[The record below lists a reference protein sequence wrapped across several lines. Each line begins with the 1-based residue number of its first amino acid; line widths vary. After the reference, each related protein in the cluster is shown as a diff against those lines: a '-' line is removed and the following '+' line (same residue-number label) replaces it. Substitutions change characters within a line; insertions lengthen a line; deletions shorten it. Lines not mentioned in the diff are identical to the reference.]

1 MTDIS
6 DRLAAA
12 GMRIKPLVWKRS
24 HISGWNDDYHTV
36 PTGYVVRCAD
46 EYGWKWKSCGGA
58 IGYAATPGL
67 AKVFAENDHNAR
79 ILAMI
84 EAAK

>member
-6 DRLAAA
+6 ERLSAA
-12 GMRIKPLVWKRS
+12 GMRIKPLVWEKLNSRYWRGPVEMYIVKTMNPKRKFYG
-24 HISGWNDDYHTV
+24 SGYGSSFVHDTLAE
-36 PTGYVVRCAD
+36 CKAAAQAD
-46 EYGWKWKSCGGA
+46 H
-58 IGYAATPGL
+58 
-67 AKVFAENDHNAR
+67 DAR